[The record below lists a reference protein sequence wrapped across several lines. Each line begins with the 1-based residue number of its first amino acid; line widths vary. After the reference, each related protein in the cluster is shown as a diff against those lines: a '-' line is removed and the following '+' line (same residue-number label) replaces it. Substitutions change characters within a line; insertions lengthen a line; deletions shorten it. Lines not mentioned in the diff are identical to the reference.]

1 MRILIFKS
9 TAEICPTKLLFV
21 ADFRLIIIVAD
32 SFKNALNSLH
42 LFQCVLKAHHEMIL
56 KNLLNQLYMLVGKI
70 MIMANGYDKKTKF
83 LSSLPVCKFSLT
95 CIQPYR

>member
-1 MRILIFKS
+1 MS

-21 ADFRLIIIVAD
+21 ANFRLI
-32 SFKNALNSLH
+32 SLH